1 MASFGAYLRMK
12 YDYRSVWTE
21 FYRNRKEEKKGG
33 SRNGK

>member
-21 FYRNRKEEKKGG
+21 FYRNHKEEKKGG
-33 SRNGK
+33 N